1 MVHDKINETLIVTNL
16 LCICTSSTSLAL
28 VVLVGWSHANYTF
41 VHAVTPSY
49 TQKCACILW
58 SMGLHDY
65 IKLGTCAHSNYNAAV
80 SSESQFFSSIA
91 IVKNT
96 FVTINTKGLHVSI
109 IRLFNN
115 NCMHMHV
122 ILVLLY
128 NCMHRS
134 TYVHVDCIIL
144 QTLYCIIDV
153 SNQLILE
160 RTQPLTLTAI
170 IGNQIEQIGTI
181 RISDAVTT
189 IKSTLDVTTS
199 KPTLDVTT
207 SKPTLDV
214 TTSKPTLDVTTSG
227 STLAVP
233 NTTNLQ
239 FLYYLIPILVV
250 AIISVGTLICI
261 LVVIAVLHCRK
272 GQQRNHINK
281 EEVLELKQSDS
292 YGTTREIRI
301 TSGELKEE
309 WPIQNSIKV
318 LPPELHISSDRLQMY
333 EKVVGQGIINFMF
346 VYILVLFA

>member
-1 MVHDKINETLIVTNL
+1 
-16 LCICTSSTSLAL
+16 
-28 VVLVGWSHANYTF
+28 
-41 VHAVTPSY
+41 
-49 TQKCACILW
+49 
-58 SMGLHDY
+58 
-65 IKLGTCAHSNYNAAV
+65 
-80 SSESQFFSSIA
+80 
-91 IVKNT
+91 
-96 FVTINTKGLHVSI
+96 
-109 IRLFNN
+109 
-115 NCMHMHV
+115 MHV
-122 ILVLLY
+122 ILVQLY
-128 NCMHRS
+128 DCLHRS

-189 IKSTLDVTTS
+189 IKSTLDVTTIKS
-199 KPTLDVTT
+199 
-207 SKPTLDV
+207 TLDV

-261 LVVIAVLHCRK
+261 LVVIAVLHYRK